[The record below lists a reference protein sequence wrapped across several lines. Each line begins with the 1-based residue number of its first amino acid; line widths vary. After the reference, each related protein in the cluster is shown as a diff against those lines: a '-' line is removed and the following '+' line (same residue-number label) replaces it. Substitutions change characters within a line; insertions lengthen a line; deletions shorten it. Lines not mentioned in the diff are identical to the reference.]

1 LTNYKFEVIFTIDA
15 KDQLIQLK
23 SDKSL
28 SKRFNAVKKAIQY
41 LAHNPRHTSLNT
53 HEFTAIKSRKGEK
66 IFVAYAEQD
75 TPAAYRIF
83 RHYGPGKEQITIFAI
98 TPHP

>member
-1 LTNYKFEVIFTIDA
+1 MTNYKFEVIFTVDA
-15 KDQLIQLK
+15 KDQLFQIK
-23 SDKSL
+23 SNKGL
-28 SKRFNAVKKAIQY
+28 SKRFKAVKKAIQY
-41 LAHNPRHTSLNT
+41 LAYNPRHPSLNT
-53 HEFTAIKSRKGEK
+53 HEFTALKGPRGEK

-83 RHYGPGKEQITIFAI
+83 WHYGPGKDQITIFAI